1 MTEKVFLLGGYDLEM
16 LEIKN
21 ILEQNGNTYLDKQ
34 LKWDNAILEVYRGEL
49 EIYSNNKAYAIYGIE
64 LQEHEFSLPS
74 NYYRI
79 DHHNAL
85 SDLPS
90 SIEQICTLLDVP
102 MTRYLKLVAA
112 NDKAYIPGM
121 KAIGAS
127 PDEISDIRLR
137 DRQAQG
143 VTQREEEL
151 AKQALKYKER
161 DGDLIIIYSHSDRF
175 SPICDSLYPSDKL
188 LIYTDD
194 ELVYYGKGKDK
205 LVTLFS
211 QEIKN
216 GNIYHGGGDLGY
228 IGTGKGKYGKSDLE
242 TIKEIIIK
250 EIVIK

>member
-16 LEIKN
+16 QEIKN

-34 LKWDNAILEVYRGEL
+34 LKWDNALLEAYRDEL
-49 EIYSNNKAYAIYGIE
+49 EIYLNNKAYAIYGIE
-64 LQEHEFSLPS
+64 LQEQGFDLPS

-90 SIEQICTLLDVP
+90 SIEQVCTLLDVP
-102 MTRYLKLVAA
+102 MSRHLELVAA

-121 KAIGAS
+121 EAIGAS
-127 PDEISDIRLR
+127 IDEISDIRLK

-143 VTQREEEL
+143 VTQRDEEL
-151 AKQALKYKER
+151 AKQALRHKKRE
-161 DGDLIIIYSHSDRF
+161 GDLIIIYSHSDRF

-216 GNIYHGGGDLGY
+216 GNIYHGGGDTGY
-228 IGTGKGKYGKSDLE
+228 IGTGKGKYGKSYME
-242 TIKEIIIK
+242 TIKEMIIK
-250 EIVIK
+250 EIAIK